1 MGQGLV
7 CACVNAVC
15 VYVYVCVC
23 VGGEIES
30 ERERGVVRGGLF
42 MRVSGVELELRDDP
56 ENNNPVL

>member
-15 VYVYVCVC
+15 VYVY